1 MIAEKPLPRA
11 AQLSRRLLLHAL
23 PLVTVVRLPAA
34 AVEQPPPAAVA
45 VEERPPPRPV
55 PPPDYIDPLFGR
67 LRNRYILMRPGET
80 TFEAADIVDSNPINK
95 QNSERGLT
103 SKGREQVARSVD
115 ALRERGITSV
125 SIYYDNG
132 ARATQTAD
140 IVSSMLSVPRASV
153 EPEFRWLEA
162 RGLGELEGTELREA
176 AAKMRRL
183 DAQDI
188 ELRAEPTDDGTPA
201 DSVLEVFSRLRN
213 TIAKIENSFGGGN
226 FIIIGGDAAV
236 LSIFAAAACGVDLR
250 THHAYTLRPG
260 EFFDLRELVADVRAG
275 RYEPRVGDQAPTT
288 AAEIEEGRRR
298 IRELGPKMFA
308 DTDAGSWVLG
318 PGVRR

>member
-1 MIAEKPLPRA
+1 MQRTMRTRVEPGA

-23 PLVTVVRLPAA
+23 PLATVVRLPDAATA
-34 AVEQPPPAAVA
+34 AVELQPPPSWPI
-45 VEERPPPRPV
+45 PPL
-55 PPPDYIDPLFGR
+55 DIIDPLFGR

-103 SKGREQVARSVD
+103 DRGREQVARSVD
-115 ALRERGITSV
+115 ALRARGITSFT
-125 SIYYDNG
+125 IYYDNG
-132 ARATQTAD
+132 ARAAQTAD
-140 IVSSMLSVPRASV
+140 VISSMMLIPRSSV

-176 AAKMRRL
+176 AAKMRQL
-183 DAQDI
+183 DARDMD
-188 ELRAEPTDDGTPA
+188 ERAEPTDDGTPA

-226 FIIIGGDAAV
+226 FIIIGGDATV
-236 LSIFAAAACGVDLR
+236 LSVFAAAACGVDLR
-250 THHAYTLRPG
+250 THNAYTLRQG
-260 EFFDLRELVADVRAG
+260 EFFDLRELCADVRAG
-275 RYEPRVGDQAPTT
+275 RYEPRVGEQAPTT

-298 IRELGPKMFA
+298 LREMGPRMFS
-308 DTDAGSWVLG
+308 DTAAGSWVLG
-318 PGVRR
+318 AGVRR